1 LELTLETDGLRLR
14 PQAAASQ
21 ASAQE
26 LIGCAGYQ
34 GPVISL
40 EQLDPALYASRQLP

>member
-14 PQAAASQ
+14 PQASTSQ